1 MRENSNVRRSTRS
14 VTKIVEMGKKDE
26 EGVQEECRGK
36 SEEMQKQG
44 LNIQLRN
51 YPGNRIFKY
60 VK

>member
-1 MRENSNVRRSTRS
+1 
-14 VTKIVEMGKKDE
+14 MGKKDE